1 MCYHAARFFAEQVSR
16 FMASP
21 LQTVKSQYGNKAALV
36 DKLLPLLDRASE
48 ESEVQ
53 FKDRLSRVSNAKLL
67 RLLARVDTV
76 KSKFG
81 SREALVDKIVTTE
94 TGGRVDADLRN
105 SLLTQSTG
113 RLIDRMRRTRNR
125 G

>member
-1 MCYHAARFFAEQVSR
+1 
-16 FMASP
+16 MASP
-21 LQTVKSQYGNKAALV
+21 FQIVKDQHGNKAALV

-67 RLLARVDTV
+67 RLLSRSEKV

-81 SREALVDKIVTTE
+81 SREALVDQIVAAE
-94 TGGRVDADLRN
+94 TAGRGDADLRV
-105 SLLTQSTG
+105 SLITQSTG
-113 RLIDRMRRTRNR
+113 RLIDRIGRARKRA
-125 G
+125 

>member
-1 MCYHAARFFAEQVSR
+1 
-16 FMASP
+16 MASP